1 MMEHLGFE
9 VRRLSHMKRA
19 VRPHV
24 KMKLKQ
30 HWQQPPDL
38 AIFGCSR
45 VSERRI
51 YDEED
56 ECRDRDGERQ
66 ERSRELLRSRN
77 LLEIIIGGRVGS
89 GF

>member
-19 VRPHV
+19 VRPQV

-38 AIFGCSR
+38 AMFGCSR
-45 VSERRI
+45 VSGRI
-51 YDEED
+51 YMMKKLSAETEI
-56 ECRDRDGERQ
+56 ERDRNVVENCY
-66 ERSRELLRSRN
+66 EV
-77 LLEIIIGGRVGS
+77 EI
-89 GF
+89 